1 MVKRQ
6 KRAPGGGR
14 KPQGEFD
21 ELTSMFSLRM
31 PQDIR
36 GQLDAAAEKNGRSA
50 AQELLARLHNSFGRE
65 RDKSRDPATRALCFL
80 FSELQSKIAGRASRW
95 HKDPFRFRA
104 LTLAIMGLLN
114 ELQPQG
120 EMKRPSLALKHPWDR
135 LSKETQA
142 ELQEKMAKT
151 WKSPESLAAHLVS
164 EMISQLYFNPAP
176 DDIKK
181 AAAEEIRAMGPFAQT
196 ILQRI
201 ERSYYGMADALRDLQ
216 LDRYKPKSK

>member
-104 LTLAIMGLLN
+104 LTLAIMGLL
-114 ELQPQG
+114 
-120 EMKRPSLALKHPWDR
+120 ALKHPWDR